1 MIIKNAMV
9 FLIEE
14 EGFVKRDILVKDSK
28 IAEVS
33 ENIQLSEDELIYDAS
48 NMYVTPGLIDAH
60 SHIGVCEEQ
69 IGWEGDDT
77 CENVPLSPQ
86 ICAIDGINPF
96 DPAFKEALEGG
107 VTVVSTGPGSASVV
121 GGLFSTIKTHGNI
134 IDEMVIDKFAAMKC
148 AFGENPKSFGKSG
161 KEPYTRMGIAAMLR
175 KIIND
180 AIIYRE
186 KKEEALKNNSRF
198 EKDLGME
205 NMLLVINKQIPL
217 KAHVHRADDICTA
230 IRIAKEFDLDL
241 TLDHCTEGHLIADYL
256 GKQPYPVIVGPSYGS
271 KSKVETKNKSFET
284 VKILQDKGLKVCIT
298 TDHNVYP
305 QQSLVMFAAMAHKSG
320 LDEFEAI
327 KAITINPAEVLKIS
341 DRKGQIKAGLDAD
354 LVIWNKHP
362 FDLQASVSNVFIEG
376 EKVL

>member
-14 EGFVKRDILVKDSK
+14 KGFEKRDILVRNSK
-28 IAEVS
+28 IIEVS
-33 ENIQLSEDELIYDAS
+33 KKIALNEYEDIYNAS
-48 NMYVTPGLIDAH
+48 DMYITPGLIDAH
-60 SHIGVCEEQ
+60 SHIGLSEEQ
-69 IGWEGDDT
+69 LGWEGDDT

-96 DPAFKEALEGG
+96 DPAFREALEGG
-107 VTVVSTGPGSASVV
+107 VTVVSTGPGSASVI
-121 GGLFSTIKTHGNI
+121 GGLFTTIKTYGKI
-134 IDEMVIDKFAAMKC
+134 VDEMVIDKAAAMKC
-148 AFGENPKSFGKSG
+148 SFGENPKSFGKSG
-161 KEPYTRMGIAAMLR
+161 KEPYTRMGIAALLR

-180 AIIYRE
+180 AIIYKE
-186 KKEEALKNNSRF
+186 KKAEALKNNSRF
-198 EKDLGME
+198 EKDLGLE

-217 KAHVHRADDICTA
+217 KAHAHRADDICTA
-230 IRIAKEFDLDL
+230 IRIAKEFDLEL

-256 GKQPYPVIVGPSYGS
+256 GKQAYPAIVGPSFGA
-271 KSKVETKNKSFET
+271 KTKIETKNKTFET
-284 VKILQDKGLKVCIT
+284 VKILNDNGLKVCIT

-305 QQSLVMFAAMAHKSG
+305 QQSLMMFAAMAKKSG
-320 LDEFEAI
+320 LSEFEAM
-327 KAITINPAEVLKIS
+327 KAITFNPADVLKIL

-362 FDLQASVSNVFIEG
+362 FDLQSSVKNVFIEG